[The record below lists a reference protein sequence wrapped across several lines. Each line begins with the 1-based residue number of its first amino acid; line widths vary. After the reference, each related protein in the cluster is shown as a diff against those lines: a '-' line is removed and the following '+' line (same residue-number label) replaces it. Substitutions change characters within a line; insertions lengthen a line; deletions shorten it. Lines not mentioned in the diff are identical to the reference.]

1 MFKRLFWLSLGAI
14 AGSWASYRLNRRMRE
29 SIARV
34 MPERV
39 AAEVTSKV
47 RSLGTDL
54 REAAREGRLTMKARE
69 ESLRAEI
76 ADR

>member
-14 AGSWASYRLNRRMRE
+14 AGSWASYRFNRRVRE

-39 AAEVTSKV
+39 AADVASKV
-47 RSLGTDL
+47 RALGTDL
-54 REAAREGRLTMKARE
+54 REAAHEGRVTMRARE
-69 ESLRAEI
+69 ASLRAEI
-76 ADR
+76 AER